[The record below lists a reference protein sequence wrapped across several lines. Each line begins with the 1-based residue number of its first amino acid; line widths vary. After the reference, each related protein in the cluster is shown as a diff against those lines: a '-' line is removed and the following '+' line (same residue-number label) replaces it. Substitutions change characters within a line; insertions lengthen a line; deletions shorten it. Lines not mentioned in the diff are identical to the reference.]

1 MCIIHPQIYKS
12 CISWIVQ
19 YCSHK
24 TYTKHIHA
32 HTHIHTHNTHTHI
45 HTHTCTH
52 THAHTHNNTHTHTH
66 THTHTQRTK
75 DVRCSL
81 MGYVPP
87 DPGILNW
94 GALGLALNKLL
105 KLGQALTVAL
115 TMPLCCGVGTHS
127 LTCTSVELGTASAL
141 SFPSLSQVPNLLCI
155 FLGPGLGTKWRKIF
169 FLHW

>member
-1 MCIIHPQIYKS
+1 
-12 CISWIVQ
+12 
-19 YCSHK
+19 
-24 TYTKHIHA
+24 
-32 HTHIHTHNTHTHI
+32 
-45 HTHTCTH
+45 
-52 THAHTHNNTHTHTH
+52 
-66 THTHTQRTK
+66 
-75 DVRCSL
+75 

-87 DPGILNW
+87 DPGTLNR

-115 TMPLCCGVGTHS
+115 TMPLCFGVGTQS
-127 LTCTSVELGTASAL
+127 LTCTSVELGTASAW